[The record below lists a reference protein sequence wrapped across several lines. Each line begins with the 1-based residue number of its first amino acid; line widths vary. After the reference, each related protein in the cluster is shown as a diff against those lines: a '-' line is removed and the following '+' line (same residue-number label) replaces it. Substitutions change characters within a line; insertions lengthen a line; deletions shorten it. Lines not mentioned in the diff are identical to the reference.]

1 MHCKIDYDELHLA
14 EIQMVIQELIEEG
27 IVEEATRPD
36 GRMGYRVLNDPE
48 NRIQAISSKE
58 YWRDDL

>member
-1 MHCKIDYDELHLA
+1 MRCKVDLDELHLA

-36 GRMGYRVLNDPE
+36 GRMGYRVINDPE
-48 NRIQAISSKE
+48 GRIQDISYDE
-58 YWRDDL
+58 YWNEE